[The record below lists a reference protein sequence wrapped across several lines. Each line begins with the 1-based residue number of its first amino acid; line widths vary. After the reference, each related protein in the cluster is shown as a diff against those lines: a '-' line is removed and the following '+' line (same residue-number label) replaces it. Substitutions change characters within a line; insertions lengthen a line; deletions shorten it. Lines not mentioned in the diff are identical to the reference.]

1 LRRHKH
7 FWQNQPYMLLP
18 RFTLRTLLAILTGV
32 AVLSLLAGQALGGRA
47 WALGVTVAVVSVPL
61 ALLVHAGCFSLAM
74 VFARWLGAKEVV
86 ARTSRG
92 GVERSVVDSTGR
104 DPAASPVTEAPAAT
118 TP

>member
-1 LRRHKH
+1 
-7 FWQNQPYMLLP
+7 MLLP
-18 RFTLRTLLAILTGV
+18 RFTLRTLLAILTAV

-61 ALLVHAGCFSLAM
+61 ALVVHAAFFSMAIS
-74 VFARWLGAKEVV
+74 FAGWLGAKEVV

-92 GVERSVVDSTGR
+92 GVERSLVAPSNESAAAPVA
-104 DPAASPVTEAPAAT
+104 DPAGT

>member
-1 LRRHKH
+1 
-7 FWQNQPYMLLP
+7 MLLP
-18 RFTLRTLLAILTGV
+18 RFTLRTLLAVLTGV

-61 ALLVHAGCFSLAM
+61 ALVVHAGCFSLAM

-92 GVERSVVDSTGR
+92 GVERSVIEPSVRGPDGPSVAEG
-104 DPAASPVTEAPAAT
+104 PAAT